1 MDVLVNFSINK
12 DCYYFDYSDFYRYKD
27 DLDGAILSKNEVML
41 LVLNNH
47 SPKYEKFLAS
57 DFVKRFGSE
66 FIIDPPEREKEGKI
80 WIADCEIPRK
90 EENQILGY
98 LKEKYLL
105 DNPRRIRMNDIK
117 VEFAIP
123 RAKK

>member
-1 MDVLVNFSINK
+1 MGVLVNP
-12 DCYYFDYSDFYRYKD
+12 YFENTVLLSESDECPRMMGV
-27 DLDGAILSKNEVML
+27 LDNS
-41 LVLNNH
+41 
-47 SPKYEKFLAS
+47 S
-57 DFVKRFGSE
+57 
-66 FIIDPPEREKEGKI
+66 
-80 WIADCEIPRK
+80 
-90 EENQILGY
+90 ILGY